1 MISVYIILI
10 KQIRNKMKQRILL
23 IVGFLVTCHVY
34 SQVGI
39 NSQNP
44 QGVFH
49 VDAKKN
55 NPPTGLPT
63 GSQLDDDVVIST
75 DGQLGIGTNTPTT
88 KLHVKAPSNPLR
100 LEGLVNG
107 QKTDSVLT
115 VDTSTGIVR
124 IRKLVQSGGG
134 SASSCSPNISAGVIA
149 HNQPYGCTNYDP
161 GAFISS
167 AADPGIGGNVSYTWQ
182 QSIDNGVTWTPAQ
195 GSNSSQNYD
204 PPGLAVP
211 TKYRR
216 AATNYC
222 GAAYS
227 NAVDIAINGLVS
239 GIAVAPCSMKP
250 GESSSLS
257 VDLFTGSTVVNWT
270 VSPSAGFSFSSTNT
284 AATTLTASSSV
295 APGDYIVTATITNS
309 SCGGQS
315 FTKTITI
322 VPTSVDLTNLK
333 RSCKE
338 ILDSGLSTGNGV
350 YWIDPDG
357 TSNNAYCAE
366 QVYCNMTDNGGG
378 WTLILKSMTDNADF
392 RHDSSIW
399 ASGATFN
406 TSDYDISNASTANAL
421 YDTYNYLPVREFYV
435 DFVTTPDLTP
445 FSVTTVGTPKALANA
460 PLNTNIANQYLNQP
474 CQTSGMNSTY
484 FSPPNA
490 YSYESG
496 GVGNGVNIGSIGTR
510 IRFGVISNNEN
521 NEIFNTPDSGLGIG
535 VLGLFGSTVSY
546 GSGNV
551 YNDPGVVCPGF
562 TGTNGKS
569 FYKALL
575 WAR

>member
-1 MISVYIILI
+1 
-10 KQIRNKMKQRILL
+10 MKQRILF
-23 IVGFLVTCHVY
+23 IVGFLVSCHVY

-39 NSQNP
+39 NTQNP
-44 QGVFH
+44 QGIFH

-55 NPPTGLPT
+55 NPTTGLPT

-107 QKTDSVLT
+107 QTTDSLLT

-124 IRKLVQSGGG
+124 IRKLVQGGGG

-161 GAFISS
+161 GPFTSS

-182 QSIDNGVTWTPAQ
+182 QSIDNGVTWTPAP
-195 GSNSSQNYD
+195 GNNSTQNYD
-204 PPGLAVP
+204 PPGGLTVP

-216 AATNYC
+216 AAANYC
-222 GAAYS
+222 GAVYS

-239 GIAVAPCSMKP
+239 GIAVAPCSMRP
-250 GESSSLS
+250 GESSTLS

-270 VSPSAGFSFSSTNT
+270 VSPSTGFSFSSTT
-284 AATTLTASSSV
+284 TPTTTLTASSSV
-295 APGDYIVTATITNS
+295 APGDYTVTATINS
-309 SCGGQS
+309 SCGNQS
-315 FTKTITI
+315 FTKTITV
-322 VPTSVDLTNLK
+322 VPTSVDLSNLK

-338 ILDSGLSTGNGV
+338 ILDSGLSTGNGI

-357 TSNNAYCAE
+357 ITNNAYCAE

-378 WTLILKSMTDNADF
+378 WTLILKSMNNNADF
-392 RHDSSIW
+392 QYNSGIW

-406 TSDYDISNASTANAL
+406 TSDYDISNASTSNAL
-421 YDTYNYLPVREFYV
+421 YDAYNYLPVREFYV

-484 FSPPNA
+484 FIPPNA
-490 YSYESG
+490 YSYQTG
-496 GVGNGVNIGSIGTR
+496 GVGNGVNIGSGPSLTAV
-510 IRFGVISNNEN
+510 RFGMISNNEN
-521 NEIFNTPDSGLGIG
+521 NEIFNTSDSCLGIG
-535 VLGLFGSTVSY
+535 VFAGFGSAISY

-551 YNDPGVVCPGF
+551 YNDPGVFCPGF
-562 TGTNGKS
+562 IGTNGRS
-569 FYKALL
+569 FYKAIL